1 MMNRLFGEDNRMIS
15 NGLEY
20 CGNTYNFEMV
30 NVHDGITHSTRIGV
44 NFIKN
49 GYRVNEDDV
58 PYLLASSLHEVLD
71 NHRFKPFN
79 QSMFDLYYFEWKQ
92 KVASEN
98 LDA

>member
-1 MMNRLFGEDNRMIS
+1 MNKLFGEDNRMIS

-20 CGNTYNFEMV
+20 SGNTYNFEMV

-58 PYLLASSLHEVLD
+58 PCPLVSSLHEILD
-71 NHRFKPFN
+71 IHRFEPFN